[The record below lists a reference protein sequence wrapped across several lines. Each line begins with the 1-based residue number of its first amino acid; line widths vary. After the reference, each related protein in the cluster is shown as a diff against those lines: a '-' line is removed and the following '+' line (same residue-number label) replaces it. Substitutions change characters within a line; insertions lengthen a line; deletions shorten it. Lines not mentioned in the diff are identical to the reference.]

1 MAFCSVTDLAH
12 LLILYQHY
20 HAETENAILYCV
32 LQIEVRDNIEVIVCV
47 LLKITT
53 SNELTY

>member
-32 LQIEVRDNIEVIVCV
+32 LQIEVHDNIEV
-47 LLKITT
+47 LD
-53 SNELTY
+53 